1 MAMLAPLSRSEKHH
15 ADSWLI
21 GLTHDGRISSLVE
34 LYPIISALG
43 FEPHNKADRTS
54 GAAKGCDA
62 TPLSCTEWR
71 GAFRGSNEDHRHF
84 CA

>member
-1 MAMLAPLSRSEKHH
+1 MAMLAPLSRSEKDH

-43 FEPHNKADRTS
+43 FEPHNKADRNKRS
-54 GAAKGCDA
+54 RQG
-62 TPLSCTEWR
+62 L
-71 GAFRGSNEDHRHF
+71 
-84 CA
+84 